1 MPCLSGQCRT
11 GTRAE
16 FHSQTGVEAAVT
28 LHKQLKEA
36 GRAVED
42 IERITIRTHEAC
54 IRIIDKQGPLN
65 NPADRDHCIQY
76 MVAVPL
82 IFGNLTAAD
91 YEDGVAADPRIDA
104 LRGKIV
110 CVEDPQFTKDYHD
123 PDKRSIANA
132 LTVQFKDGRTL
143 AGSRRRVPDRPPAP
157 PQGRHPAVGSEVPN
171 QPGAPL
177 PEEAAGRDPR
187 RLARPE
193 KARVAAGERVCR
205 PLRDLNMRTRKT
217 LRKLAAARC
226 GVLVPGAFNALSAR
240 VVEDLGFEAI
250 YITGAGV
257 TNMWLGMPDQGFMGL
272 HEIAEHTARIRD
284 AVASPLIVDADTGF
298 GNALNV
304 RHTVRVLER
313 AGADCI
319 QFEDQVAP
327 KRCGHF
333 SGKEVISSE
342 EAVAKIKAA
351 VDARIDPDLLIM
363 ARTDACAV
371 LGFDAAVE
379 RAGKFSEA
387 GAGILFVEAVQS
399 ADEIRRL
406 PQLLN
411 KPQLMN
417 MVIGGKTPIFGTDEL
432 GQLGYGI
439 VLYANAALQGAVAGM
454 QKALTVLRD
463 TRRLDEDPAIVAAFQ
478 ERQRLVG
485 KPAWDVLETSYV
497 G

>member
-1 MPCLSGQCRT
+1 MS
-11 GTRAE
+11 
-16 FHSQTGVEAAVT
+16 
-28 LHKQLKEA
+28 
-36 GRAVED
+36 
-42 IERITIRTHEAC
+42 
-54 IRIIDKQGPLN
+54 
-65 NPADRDHCIQY
+65 
-76 MVAVPL
+76 
-82 IFGNLTAAD
+82 
-91 YEDGVAADPRIDA
+91 
-104 LRGKIV
+104 
-110 CVEDPQFTKDYHD
+110 
-123 PDKRSIANA
+123 
-132 LTVQFKDGRTL
+132 
-143 AGSRRRVPDRPPAP
+143 
-157 PQGRHPAVGSEVPN
+157 
-171 QPGAPL
+171 
-177 PEEAAGRDPR
+177 
-187 RLARPE
+187 
-193 KARVAAGERVCR
+193 
-205 PLRDLNMRTRKT
+205 TRKT
-217 LRKLAAARC
+217 LRKLTEARR

-250 YITGAGV
+250 YVTGAGV
-257 TNMWLGMPDQGFMGL
+257 TNMWFGLPDQGFMGL
-272 HEIAEHTARIRD
+272 HEIADHTARIRD
-284 AVASPLIVDADTGF
+284 AVSLPLIVDADTGF

-333 SGKEVISSE
+333 SGKEVISTE

-371 LGFDAAVE
+371 HSFDAAVE
-379 RAGKFSEA
+379 RAHRFSEA
-387 GAGILFVEAVQS
+387 GADILFVEAVRS

-406 PQLLN
+406 PQLLD

-463 TRRLDEDPAIVAAFQ
+463 TRRLDEDPTLVVSFQ

-485 KPAWDVLETSYV
+485 KPAWDVLETRYAD
-497 G
+497 